1 MNKTNFITNNT
12 AKQYRIVTK
21 AFVIVF
27 ILYLDVMNSS
37 TMLFGQEASL
47 KIQKN
52 IVERIDRIDE
62 YIRDTI
68 DPNMLQNNKAAW
80 SRLKNLRDSLEILQ
94 QGVRTWDA
102 YQDSISAL
110 LMSQQT
116 VIGSQIR
123 MIDAINWQI
132 KDVLNENGELKQALG
147 RQTTKTDLLV
157 LENRDL
163 QDKLRILSQTND
175 SLTAKWSINE
185 MLLNEILAI
194 SKDNQRVIKTLPPD
208 TALIRS
214 IQADSTTSRN
224 EF

>member
-1 MNKTNFITNNT
+1 MKITITTTIINLTQKKNL
-12 AKQYRIVTK
+12 ALPFSALLLV
-21 AFVIVF
+21 VF
-27 ILYLDVMNSS
+27 MALGSASS
-37 TMLFGQEASL
+37 LVAQEASL

-52 IVERIDRIDE
+52 IVERIDRLDE

-68 DPNMLQNNKAAW
+68 DPNMMRNNNAAW
-80 SRLKNLRDSLEILQ
+80 SRLKNLKDSLEVLQ
-94 QGVRTWDA
+94 LGIRSWSA
-102 YQDSISAL
+102 YQDSVSSL
-110 LMSQQT
+110 LLNQQDL
-116 VIGSQIR
+116 IGSQQR

-132 KDVLNENGELKQALG
+132 KDVLSESADLRQALG
-147 RQTTKTDLLV
+147 IQTAKADQLV
-157 LENRDL
+157 LENL
-163 QDKLRILSQTND
+163 NLLNNLRILRESND